1 MNREIA
7 LQRVALKTEEKRAD
21 EDEKKRK
28 LKEKEREEA
37 SRRMQTQIAEVKGI
51 LANLTLALEKIE
63 KQTSNSAK

>member
-21 EDEKKRK
+21 EEEKKRK
-28 LKEKEREEA
+28 LKEKQREEA
-37 SRRMQTQIAEVKGI
+37 SGRMQTQIAEVKGI
-51 LANLTLALEKIE
+51 LANMTLALEKIE